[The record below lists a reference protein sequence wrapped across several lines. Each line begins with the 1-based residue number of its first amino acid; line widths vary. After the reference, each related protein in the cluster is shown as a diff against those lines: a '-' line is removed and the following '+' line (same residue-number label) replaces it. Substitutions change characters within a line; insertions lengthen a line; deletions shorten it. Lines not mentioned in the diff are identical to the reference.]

1 MRLDIIDS
9 ATKRELKGLL
19 QSLIGLG
26 LVIGLIYA
34 VYHYNA
40 GNASKKNLRAAMK
53 ECPAIVDDIQQADE
67 VISKRQLRSWLAT
80 CKAHML
86 LQQQKN
92 AVAAVPARS

>member
-1 MRLDIIDS
+1 MLDS

-40 GNASKKNLRAAMK
+40 GDASKKNLRAAMK
-53 ECPAIVDDIQQADE
+53 ECPAIVDGYPT
-67 VISKRQLRSWLAT
+67 SG
-80 CKAHML
+80 
-86 LQQQKN
+86 
-92 AVAAVPARS
+92 